1 MPIEFRCSQCN
12 QLLRV
17 PEDAAGKNA
26 RCPKCQALMTVPGV
40 GMPPTGELPLATEP
54 MGQSPPQSS
63 GPFAPLPSASDPFA
77 NVQPTGSA
85 ALPPKPP
92 AESPFGPKVGVPPAD
107 ASGTVNPY
115 ASPAATAYGYAPQFD
130 AGGRP
135 GLPWENR
142 GHSFATWWETT
153 KLCLMQPSYAYGI
166 MRQYGGLGE
175 PMLFGGVGLALGTFG
190 QLLWYVPLIVL
201 ITAAGGQGNAGGGE
215 IAAIAGIQVVT
226 QLISSVFGVLLGAT
240 LGLIIGAAI
249 SHVCLMAVGGAKQ
262 NYETTLRVI
271 GYAQGSTA
279 WMNVIPGGGLVAFV
293 WLFVQ
298 EIVGFSKAHDIDM
311 GKSALAVFL
320 PMIVCCGCFTVI
332 GIGIAI
338 AASSGAFR

>member
-1 MPIEFRCSQCN
+1 MAIEFRCSQCN

-26 RCPKCQALMTVPGV
+26 RCPKCQALMTVPGASA
-40 GMPPTGELPLATEP
+40 PPTGELPLSAEP
-54 MGQSPPQSS
+54 GGQSTAPPS
-63 GPFAPLPSASDPFA
+63 GPFAPLPSMSDRPAFAS
-77 NVQPTGSA
+77 GGA
-85 ALPPKPP
+85 AIPPKPA
-92 AESPFGPKVGVPPAD
+92 AENPFGSDVGTDSPGP
-107 ASGTVNPY
+107 SGTINPY
-115 ASPAATAYGYAPQFD
+115 ASPAATAYGYAPQFEV
-130 AGGRP
+130 GGRP

-142 GHSFATWWETT
+142 GRSFSTWWETT
-153 KLCLMQPSYAYGI
+153 KLCLMQPSYAYGV

-175 PMLFGGVGLALGTFG
+175 PMLFSGVGLAVGTFG
-190 QLLWYVPLIVL
+190 QMLWYVPLMVL
-201 ITAAGGQGNAGGGE
+201 ITAAGGQGQAGGGE

-262 NYETTLRVI
+262 SYETTLRVI

-293 WLFVQ
+293 WLFVL

-338 AASSGAFR
+338 AASTGAFR